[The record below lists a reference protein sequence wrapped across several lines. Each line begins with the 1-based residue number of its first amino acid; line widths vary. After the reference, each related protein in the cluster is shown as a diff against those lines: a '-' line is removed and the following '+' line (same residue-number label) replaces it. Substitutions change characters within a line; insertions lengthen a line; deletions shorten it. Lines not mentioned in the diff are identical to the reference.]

1 LLFQK
6 ITFFRDEKLVIQ
18 DLLFSKLITFKET
31 LLRLGFVWKIDAKS
45 VELSRMTFAY
55 CSPSYL
61 FNGLLYQAV
70 LLPPPPYHD
79 GDVEA
84 EEERQRH
91 T

>member
-1 LLFQK
+1 
-6 ITFFRDEKLVIQ
+6 V
-18 DLLFSKLITFKET
+18 
-31 LLRLGFVWKIDAKS
+31 KS

-55 CSPSYL
+55 CSLPNL

-84 EEERQRH
+84 EEEGQRH

>member
-1 LLFQK
+1 VA
-6 ITFFRDEKLVIQ
+6 EKVTGVRQ
-18 DLLFSKLITFKET
+18 TEGRNLI
-31 LLRLGFVWKIDAKS
+31 FVWKIDVKS

-55 CSPSYL
+55 CSLPNL

-70 LLPPPPYHD
+70 LFPPPPYHD

-84 EEERQRH
+84 EEEGQRH